1 LLKTWLREHKKNPYP
16 TKTEKV
22 MLAYAGRMTMTQISN
37 WFANARRRMKQQKDQ
52 GSISDS
58 ALSDVSED
66 DDSICKSP
74 TPVGDLYT
82 NAALKGNCFLFLL
95 YLVLFCFLFVFGLC
109 FFSNDIYSR
118 YDRNIVHATVV
129 GNQN

>member
-1 LLKTWLREHKKNPYP
+1 
-16 TKTEKV
+16 

-74 TPVGDLYT
+74 PPVGDLYT
-82 NAALKGNCFLFLL
+82 NAHAALKGNCFLFLL

-118 YDRNIVHATVV
+118 YDRNIVHATLV
-129 GNQN
+129 GKQN

>member
-1 LLKTWLREHKKNPYP
+1 
-16 TKTEKV
+16 

-52 GSISDS
+52 GSTSDS

-74 TPVGDLYT
+74 TPACDLFT
-82 NAALKGNCFLFLL
+82 NVHATLKGNCFLFCFCSVFCLF
-95 YLVLFCFLFVFGLC
+95 LVCMLFFLMIFIPGM
-109 FFSNDIYSR
+109 
-118 YDRNIVHATVV
+118 TVILHMRF
-129 GNQN
+129 

>member
-1 LLKTWLREHKKNPYP
+1 
-16 TKTEKV
+16 

-52 GSISDS
+52 GNISDS

-82 NAALKGNCFLFLL
+82 NAHAALKGNCFLFLH
-95 YLVLFCFLFVFGLC
+95 YLVLFCFVFCLFLACG

-118 YDRNIVHATVV
+118 YDRNIVHATLV

>member
-1 LLKTWLREHKKNPYP
+1 
-16 TKTEKV
+16 

-52 GSISDS
+52 GSTSDS

-74 TPVGDLYT
+74 TPACDLFT
-82 NAALKGNCFLFLL
+82 NVHAALKGNCFFVLF
-95 YLVLFCFLFVFGLC
+95 LFCFLFVFGLYVI
-109 FFSNDIYSR
+109 FPNDIYSW
-118 YDRNIVHATVV
+118 YDSNITHAVLV
-129 GNQN
+129 GN